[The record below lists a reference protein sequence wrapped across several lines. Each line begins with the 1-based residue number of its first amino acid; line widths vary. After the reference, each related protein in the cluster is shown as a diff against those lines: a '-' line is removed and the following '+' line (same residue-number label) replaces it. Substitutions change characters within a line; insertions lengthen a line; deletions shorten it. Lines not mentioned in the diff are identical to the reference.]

1 MIREKN
7 TDPAKWNASKLH
19 TMVAWFKRPGDG
31 SILKWKEQL
40 LHRYLLTC
48 HHPKEEAKGKKDDE
62 LPVVDAIDA
71 IDDAAADNLNEAEQD
86 IAVTLLH
93 IGATGV

>member
-1 MIREKN
+1 VIREKN

-31 SILKWKEQL
+31 SIPKWKEQL

-48 HHPKEEAKGKKDDE
+48 HHHKEELKRKKDYE
-62 LPVVDAIDA
+62 MPLVDAN
-71 IDDAAADNLNEAEQD
+71 DDSC
-86 IAVTLLH
+86 
-93 IGATGV
+93 